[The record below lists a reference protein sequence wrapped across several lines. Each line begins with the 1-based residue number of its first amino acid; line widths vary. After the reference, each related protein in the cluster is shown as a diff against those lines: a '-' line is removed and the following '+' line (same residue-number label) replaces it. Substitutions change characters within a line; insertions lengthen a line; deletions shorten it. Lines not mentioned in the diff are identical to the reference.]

1 MLRSKQIFAGQSSR
15 NPAWRVGGWGGITA
29 NDVIL
34 IGLIQVTQGSW
45 QPILQL
51 SRFIVPRS

>member
-1 MLRSKQIFAGQSSR
+1 MPCQR
-15 NPAWRVGGWGGITA
+15 PAWQVGDRGGITA

-51 SRFIVPRS
+51 NRYIV